1 MIPDPE
7 KPVEPDEPV
16 LPEERSGSEDLADPE
31 EYRVA
36 DTDPEAVVDED
47 GIVVTPG
54 TTDDDYP
61 RVEDVEEDRA

>member
-7 KPVEPDEPV
+7 KQVEPDEPV
-16 LPEERSGSEDLADPE
+16 LPEERLGVELANPE

-36 DTDPEAVVDED
+36 DTDPEAVVDES
-47 GIVVTPG
+47 GLVVPPLG
-54 TTDDDYP
+54 ADDDYP

>member
-1 MIPDPE
+1 M
-7 KPVEPDEPV
+7 
-16 LPEERSGSEDLADPE
+16 LPEERAGAELADPE

-47 GIVVTPG
+47 GLAVVPA

>member
-1 MIPDPE
+1 VIPDPE

-16 LPEERSGSEDLADPE
+16 LPEERLGLEPADPE

-36 DTDPEAVVDED
+36 DTDPEAVVDEA
-47 GIVVTPG
+47 GLVVPPLG
-54 TTDDDYP
+54 ADDDYP